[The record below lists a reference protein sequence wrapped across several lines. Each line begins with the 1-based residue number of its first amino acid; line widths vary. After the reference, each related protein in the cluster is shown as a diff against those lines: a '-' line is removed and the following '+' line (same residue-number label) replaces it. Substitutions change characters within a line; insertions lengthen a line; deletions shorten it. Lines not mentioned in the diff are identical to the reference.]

1 MIPDT
6 LKIGGLTYKV
16 NQIVMGDE
24 AEVIHAPCVIN
35 ININLS
41 ESKKRLALRH
51 EVDEIIDNEYE
62 LKLKHHK
69 IMTLSFAWHQ
79 ISEDNPG
86 VFG

>member
-6 LKIGGLTYKV
+6 IKIGGIIYKI

-24 AEVIHAPCVIN
+24 AEVIHAPCIIN
-35 ININLS
+35 IDKNLD
-41 ESKKRLALRH
+41 ESKKLLALRH
-51 EVDEIIDNEYE
+51 EVDEIINNEYQ

-79 ISEDNPG
+79 ISIDNPG
-86 VFG
+86 VF